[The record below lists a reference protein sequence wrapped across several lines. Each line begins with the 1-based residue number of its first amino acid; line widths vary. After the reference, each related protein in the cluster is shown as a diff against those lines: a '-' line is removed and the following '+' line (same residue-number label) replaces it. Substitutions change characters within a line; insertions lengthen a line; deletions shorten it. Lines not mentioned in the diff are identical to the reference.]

1 MHRARAAS
9 PAQSVLLPLALV
21 AATFVVVAG
30 LIVIAVAPPT
40 LVYVLDW
47 VRDTRVEGVAV
58 TGELLTLAESQN
70 VYTIDGTLP
79 ADVPRLVDAAD
90 VCTGLYQQTA
100 TAVACVPFSVEN
112 ATMNFALQP
121 VGAGAALAV
130 NGTNHVRGLLANGT
144 ADVSLTQ
151 INDDVLLTVDIPA
164 DVAWLCGTSC
174 GPGDVLAVA
183 PNGTC
188 LLCNTGV
195 QAASVMRTCGT
206 CPQFASVR
214 LAANSSCYECLSIP
228 ASSVF
233 NGGGDVGTQL
243 RSNDTLVYSVMPQ
256 PLTDHVSSTVGLSSY
271 TYQSGWYKLTTF
283 PVDYPGNSQ
292 NLTVYQIDIGTNL
305 LVSASAGN
313 ATTQVYVLFD
323 FQSLVPG
330 WVSTPFEPQKS
341 TVTGSVTCWSVP
353 NPAGAWFVFFG
364 ANWAPGAVLN
374 SEYELI
380 NAPCYLQY
388 SVFWVNG

>member
-58 TGELLTLAESQN
+58 TGELLALTESQN

-130 NGTNHVRGLLANGT
+130 DGTNHVRGLVVAGTAGAAAAAVGDDVVLTINATNTVLRAIGGGTALAVNGTDIVRGLLANGT

-151 INDDVLLTVDIPA
+151 INDDVLLTVDIR
-164 DVAWLCGTSC
+164 DVARLCGTSC

-183 PNGTC
+183 PNGAC

-195 QAASVMRTCGT
+195 QAASFMRTCGT
-206 CPQFASVR
+206 CPPFASVR
-214 LAANSSCYECLSIP
+214 LAANSSCATSACRSRRTT
-228 ASSVF
+228 SSSAAARC
-233 NGGGDVGTQL
+233 T
-243 RSNDTLVYSVMPQ
+243 RPRAPT
-256 PLTDHVSSTVGLSSY
+256 TRSSTRRSPRVHVGSRGC
-271 TYQSGWYKLTTF
+271 YQW
-283 PVDYPGNSQ
+283 PD
-292 NLTVYQIDIGTNL
+292 D
-305 LVSASAGN
+305 
-313 ATTQVYVLFD
+313 VYVCIWDVQDFGLPSRLPRKHTESYVISTGCRYEHSLFALE
-323 FQSLVPG
+323 SH
-330 WVSTPFEPQKS
+330 
-341 TVTGSVTCWSVP
+341 
-353 NPAGAWFVFFG
+353 
-364 ANWAPGAVLN
+364 
-374 SEYELI
+374 
-380 NAPCYLQY
+380 
-388 SVFWVNG
+388 